1 VHLVVINYKCAKK
14 AEVFWSDIMNI
25 LFEIADKDIMF
36 IGLFGVG
43 IILFGVIIFYVL
55 SKGEKEEIEVFDD
68 VESLEE
74 EEDMFENIKPK
85 TKEQKEAKDELERVF
100 KQMSDD
106 LEEKN
111 KAPKAIEKFE
121 QEQEENAII
130 SYQELIKQAEVKR
143 NYPNEDFEK
152 IEKKVED
159 VIEVTEEKPKK
170 EKKQK
175 KEEKKFKNS
184 EIISPIFGVQS
195 PDEYKE
201 ELREKE
207 LKKENSKDLK
217 VAYEENDNID
227 FLKSLKEFRNNL

>member
-1 VHLVVINYKCAKK
+1 
-14 AEVFWSDIMNI
+14 MNI
-25 LFEIADKDIMF
+25 LFEIADKDIIF

-55 SKGEKEEIEVFDD
+55 SKGEKDEIEAFED
-68 VESLEE
+68 VEPLEE
-74 EEDMFENIKPK
+74 EEELFENIKPK

-100 KQMSDD
+100 KQMSTD

-111 KAPKAIEKFE
+111 KAPKVIEKFE

-130 SYQELIKQAEVKR
+130 SYQELIKQAEIKR
-143 NYPNEDFEK
+143 NHPNEDFEE
-152 IEKKVED
+152 IETKVDD
-159 VIEVTEEKPKK
+159 VIEVKEEKPKK
-170 EKKQK
+170 EKKPKAK
-175 KEEKKFKNS
+175 KEGKTFKNS

-207 LKKENSKDLK
+207 LQKENHKDLK
-217 VAYEENDNID
+217 VAYEENDNAD